1 MTLGSLTT
9 ALEDFKDDAILAFS
23 QYEGD
28 EDVES
33 LRERYILLRDR
44 AENIQAGLAKIN
56 DGLSDL

>member
-33 LRERYILLRDR
+33 LRERYILLRDH